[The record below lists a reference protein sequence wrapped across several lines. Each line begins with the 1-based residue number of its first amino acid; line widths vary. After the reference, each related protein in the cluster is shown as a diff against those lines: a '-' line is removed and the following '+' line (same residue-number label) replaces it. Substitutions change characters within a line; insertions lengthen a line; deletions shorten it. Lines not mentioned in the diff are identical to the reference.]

1 VTRCLK
7 LRRKFPHARVSDT
20 PRVLDPPSVKDAT
33 DAERVADRADMQRV
47 RGIEREALAKLRRL
61 VEKSEL
67 RQYLDGDFQA

>member
-1 VTRCLK
+1 
-7 LRRKFPHARVSDT
+7 
-20 PRVLDPPSVKDAT
+20 
-33 DAERVADRADMQRV
+33 MQRV